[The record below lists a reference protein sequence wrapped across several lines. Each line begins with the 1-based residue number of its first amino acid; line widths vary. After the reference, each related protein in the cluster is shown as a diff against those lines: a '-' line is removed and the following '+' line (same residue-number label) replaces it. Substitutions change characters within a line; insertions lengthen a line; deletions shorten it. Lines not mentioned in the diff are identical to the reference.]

1 MKGYKN
7 NHSKT
12 IASNKQQTSPKKKTI
27 SAKPKQ
33 ETKTEKEVP
42 SLSNHDRV
50 IAQRAKKLNMTV
62 ELYQMLY
69 PKGFEVN

>member
-7 NHSKT
+7 THSKLIT
-12 IASNKQQTSPKKKTI
+12 SNKQQSVPKKKTI
-27 SAKPKQ
+27 TTKPKQ
-33 ETKTEKEVP
+33 ETKTKKETP
-42 SLSNHDRV
+42 SLSNHDRI